1 MVWIKKLLQITGVI
15 VLGLATWLWLTM
27 LSPWF
32 YSPLD
37 EISSIEKRTHN
48 VFVYGTLRYT
58 AIRWVVMGGSGNP
71 QAAALDGYQRNGLD
85 LSPQPGS
92 RVEGLKLEVST
103 EQLERLDRYERLG
116 VRYERVKK
124 RLIDGSSAWVY
135 VRLPATSQLLTPF
148 PAGEIALIP

>member
-1 MVWIKKLLQITGVI
+1 MVWIEKLLQITGVL

-32 YSPLD
+32 YSPS
-37 EISSIEKRTHN
+37 EEMPSIEQRTHN

-71 QAAALDGYQRNGLD
+71 QAATLEGYQRNGLD
-85 LSPQPGS
+85 LSPLPGS
-92 RVEGLKLEVST
+92 RVEGLKLEVSAD
-103 EQLERLDRYERLG
+103 QLERLDRYERLG

-124 RLIDGSSAWVY
+124 KLVDGSSVWVY
-135 VRLPATSQLLTPF
+135 VRLPETSQLAHPSY
-148 PAGEIALIP
+148 